1 MSDKSEEHPD
11 YDEEAFTQEKLI
23 TALEEII
30 NNKPERNFV
39 MHAFCSSRG
48 MMVFDSVCW
57 PELCEDPNCG
67 LCSSMRTN
75 LNKFADDYK

>member
-1 MSDKSEEHPD
+1 MSRESEQPN
-11 YDEEAFTQEKLI
+11 YDPEAFTRDKLMKV
-23 TALEEII
+23 LEEISM
-30 NNKPERNFV
+30 KQTERNFV
-39 MHAFCSSRG
+39 MHAFCSSKG
-48 MMVFDSVCW
+48 MMVFDSKEW